1 MHLLYLLMQVDDAL
15 IEKLSRLS
23 MLSFTDDEK
32 IEIRSELEK
41 MIGFM
46 DKIRELELED
56 VESLPHIQA
65 NVLREDIPSGMLS
78 KEEALKNAPAKNENF
93 FLVPKVIKKPGK

>member
-1 MHLLYLLMQVDDAL
+1 
-15 IEKLSRLS
+15 
-23 MLSFTDDEK
+23 MLSFSEEEK
-32 IEIRSELEK
+32 KEIRSDLDK

-56 VESLPHIQA
+56 VQPLLHMQSHA
-65 NVLREDIPSGMLS
+65 NVFREDIPFGMLS
-78 KEEALKNAPAKNENF
+78 KQEALNNAPAKDENF